1 MSDLYERAVKDFGT
15 VNGIRL
21 LPIGEDEITFVALGH
36 HHPKTALQAFDA
48 EAKGLG
54 WMDLLDGDHEP
65 VHDDDCDEEDCPRH
79 EPDSWLDDL
88 LHRVEQTWAYFH
100 EHCDDYDGPDGD
112 HDPDC
117 PECAQIQ
124 EVGWYI
130 SWDNR
135 KTPSTFPVTV
145 FRTR

>member
-1 MSDLYERAVKDFGT
+1 MSDLYERAVKDFDT
-15 VNGIRL
+15 VNGIQL

-48 EAKGLG
+48 EARGLLG

-100 EHCDDYDGPDGD
+100 EHSDACEDDEGVECGCDEY
-112 HDPDC
+112 
-117 PECAQIQ
+117 
-124 EVGWYI
+124 GWYI